1 MKNNVKNF
9 IKYKDLFIELIKK
22 DIKLKY
28 RNSILGIFWSML
40 NPLLMMVV
48 LTIVFSNLFDKNIEN
63 FPVYVMIGRL
73 VYQFF
78 SESTNFAMD
87 SIVTNGQLL
96 KKIYVPKYLFPLSRI
111 CSSFFNTLVA
121 IIPVFL
127 VMIVTGVNF
136 HWTNL
141 LVVYPL
147 FCLLLIS
154 VGVGLLLSTINVYFR
169 DIKHLYSVIL
179 TLIMYLTPIFYP
191 AEIIPDKYMVLIE
204 INPLFNVVSMFRT
217 MLLDG
222 AIPSVV
228 LMFFTFIYAILL
240 SLIGLFV
247 FYKNQHRFVFHL

>member
-1 MKNNVKNF
+1 MKNYVVNL
-9 IKYKDLFIELIKK
+9 IKYKDLLIELIKK

-63 FPVYVMIGRL
+63 FPVYVMAGRL

-87 SIVTNGQLL
+87 SIVANGQLL
-96 KKIYVPKYLFPLSRI
+96 KKIYVPKYLFPISRI
-111 CSSFFNTLVA
+111 CSSFFTTIVS
-121 IIPVFL
+121 IIPLAL
-127 VMIVTGVNF
+127 VMVFTGVSF
-136 HWTNL
+136 HWTN
-141 LVVYPL
+141 VFIVFPL

-154 VGVGLLLSTINVYFR
+154 TGVGLLLSTVNVYFR

-179 TLIMYLTPIFYP
+179 TLVMYLTPIFYP
-191 AEIIPDKYMVLIE
+191 AEIIPDKYMLLIE

-217 MLLDG
+217 LLLDG
-222 AIPSVV
+222 AVPSVA
-228 LMFFTFIYAILL
+228 LMSFTFIYAILL

-247 FYKNQHRFVFHL
+247 FYKNQHRFVLYL